1 MKPVALNRK
10 AEHNYFIYDRYE
22 AGIALSG
29 TEVKSLREGRI
40 SLTDGYAAVENGEV
54 FLYNVHISPYDKGNI
69 FNKDPKRKRK
79 LLLKKMEIK
88 KLYGKTKERGFTLI
102 PLKVYFNNRGL
113 AKVEL
118 GLCKGK
124 KLYNKREEL
133 RKRELKRE
141 KARLRKWRG

>member
-10 AEHNYFIYDRYE
+10 AEHNYFVYDRYE
-22 AGIALSG
+22 AGIVLIG
-29 TEVKSLREGRI
+29 TEVKSLRQGKV
-40 SLTDGYAAVENGEV
+40 SLTDGYAAIENGEV
-54 FLYNVHISPYDKGNI
+54 FLYNVHISPYAQGSI

-79 LLLKKMEIK
+79 LLLKKFEIR

-102 PLKVYFNNRGL
+102 PLKIFFNKKGM

-124 KLYNKREEL
+124 KLYDKREEL
-133 RKRELKRE
+133 RRRELKRE